1 MAERPGVCVVGSF
14 MMDVVV
20 RTAKRPAVGET
31 VIGESVDF
39 FLGGKG
45 FNQAVASARYG
56 APTSMV
62 GRVGND
68 GFGDQFVAALAHE
81 AIAGDYV
88 GRDENVGT
96 GVGLPIVDDTGANS
110 IIVVPQA
117 NLECSPLHIE
127 DAAEVIRSAAVV
139 LAQLELPYESVA
151 EAFRIARSAGV
162 RTILNPAP
170 MSGRSLDKFR
180 GLVDLVTPNEAEA
193 AAIAPGGGAE
203 PADIAAAVSAALDA
217 PAVLLTLGERGA
229 LLWES
234 GAVTR
239 YDAHAV
245 TVVDTVG
252 AGDASCG
259 ALAAAWA
266 GGAKLR
272 DAARVGNAAGALAV
286 TVAGAE
292 PSMPRRAA
300 IETLLEKT

>member
-1 MAERPGVCVVGSF
+1 MGTVCVVGSF

-45 FNQAVASARYG
+45 FNQALASARYG
-56 APTSMV
+56 TPTAMV
-62 GRVGND
+62 GRLGAD
-68 GFGDQFVAALAHE
+68 AFGDQFVAKLAAE
-81 AIAGDYV
+81 GIAADHV
-88 GRDENVGT
+88 GRDDAVGT
-96 GVGLPIVDDTGANS
+96 GVGLPIVDTSGANS

-117 NLECSPLHIE
+117 NLQCTPAHI
-127 DAAEVIRSAAVV
+127 DAAHDVIGNAGVV

-151 EAFRIARSAGV
+151 RALQLGRAAGAK
-162 RTILNPAP
+162 TILNPAP
-170 MSGRSLDKFR
+170 MSAQSLDMFR
-180 GLVDLVTPNEAEA
+180 GLVDLITPNEAEA
-193 AAIAPGGGAE
+193 AAIAPGAGEDPVA
-203 PADIAAAVSAALDA
+203 IAAAVSAALDA
-217 PAVLLTLGERGA
+217 PNVLLTLGEKGA
-229 LLWES
+229 LLWEQ
-234 GAVTR
+234 GATTR
-239 YDAHAV
+239 YDVHAV

-266 GGAKLR
+266 AGAALA

-292 PSMPRRAA
+292 PSMPTRAS
-300 IETLLEKT
+300 IDQLLGN